1 MTPRQ
6 WSRRLAFALLCAS
19 VLMAQ
24 ASLAHHSFA
33 AYDATQTRTL
43 KGTVK
48 AFQWSNPHAALTV
61 LVEPGGGGEPIE
73 WNILTSSPAILMRFG
88 WTSNSLKVGDHVSV
102 LCNPLS
108 DGSPGGRLHS
118 VVLLD
123 TGQVL
128 QTKLSA
134 QAQSTIK

>member
-1 MTPRQ
+1 VKPWR
-6 WSRRLAFALLCAS
+6 SPPRLASGLFCAAALIALPS
-19 VLMAQ
+19 I
-24 ASLAHHSFA
+24 AHHSFA

-43 KGTVK
+43 LGTIET
-48 AFQWSNPHAALTV
+48 FQWSNPHTTFTLLLQAD
-61 LVEPGGGGEPIE
+61 GGEPHE
-73 WNILTSSPAILMRFG
+73 WIITTSSPAILMRFG
-88 WTSNSLKVGDHVSV
+88 WSRGSLKPGDRVTV

-108 DGSPGGRLHS
+108 DGSPSGRLQT

-134 QAQSTIK
+134 GAQSKTE